1 MSRVVKRVQL
11 QRVRSIIR
19 LGIERQPKL
28 RSGEPCS
35 ELLLA
40 KIERNRMS
48 QEKESK
54 LSRRDLLKSATI
66 AGASLGLT
74 SLGFNH
80 AADAASTHA
89 AELTEPQP
97 AADSV
102 IGMKFEPRQT
112 VRLGII
118 GIGARGLSMLGE
130 WLAVE
135 NVQVT
140 AICDIDQ
147 KQIGPAQ
154 QRIERA
160 GQKPAAVY
168 DKN

>member
-1 MSRVVKRVQL
+1 
-11 QRVRSIIR
+11 
-19 LGIERQPKL
+19 
-28 RSGEPCS
+28 
-35 ELLLA
+35 
-40 KIERNRMS
+40 
-48 QEKESK
+48 
-54 LSRRDLLKSATI
+54 I

-80 AADAASTHA
+80 DASAASTHA
-89 AELTEPQP
+89 AELMEPKP
-97 AADSV
+97 VADSV
-102 IGMKFEPRQT
+102 IGLKFEPRQT
-112 VRLGII
+112 VRIGII
-118 GIGARGLSMLGE
+118 GVGARGLSMLGE

-140 AICDIDQ
+140 AICDIDK

-168 DKN
+168 D